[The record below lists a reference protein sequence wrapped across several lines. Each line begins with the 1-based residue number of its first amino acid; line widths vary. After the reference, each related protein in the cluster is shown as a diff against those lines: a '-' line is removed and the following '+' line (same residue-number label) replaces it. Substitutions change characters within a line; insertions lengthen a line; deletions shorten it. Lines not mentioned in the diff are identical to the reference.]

1 MSRLPREDSTGGTNV
16 PPDAPSTPEPGH
28 TASQTPAALAWPLL
42 VLEVV
47 GSLCLAALLTLT
59 VSDALLRSL
68 ANRPVFGASDLI
80 QVLLCLVVAASLP
93 LCVAAGRA
101 IAIDMLV
108 ERLPARLRKPLA
120 RLMAAT
126 SAGLLLLAA
135 WRCFVNAGEAA
146 QFGESTMLLRIGY
159 GPFYL
164 ALAISFVFCALL
176 FAAEALRRK
185 ETA

>member
-1 MSRLPREDSTGGTNV
+1 MSRLPQEEGAGGTNG
-16 PPDAPSTPEPGH
+16 PPDAPSAPEPGH
-28 TASQTPAALAWPLL
+28 TATRPPVAMALPLL
-42 VLEVV
+42 VLEIV

-108 ERLPARLRKPLA
+108 ERLPVRLRKPLA

-135 WRCFVNAGEAA
+135 WRCYVNAGEAA

-164 ALAISFVFCALL
+164 ALSVSFFFCALL

>member
-1 MSRLPREDSTGGTNV
+1 MSRLPLEDRTGGTHV
-16 PPDAPSTPEPGH
+16 PPDTTSEPEPGH
-28 TASQTPAALAWPLL
+28 AAVQPPAAMIWPLF
-42 VLEVV
+42 VLDVI
-47 GSLCLAALLTLT
+47 GGLCLAALLALT

-101 IAIDMLV
+101 IAIDILV
-108 ERLPARLRKPLA
+108 DRLPIRLRRPLT
-120 RLMAAT
+120 RLISAT
-126 SAGLLLLAA
+126 SAGLLLLTA
-135 WRCFVNAGEAA
+135 WRCYINAGEAS

-164 ALAISFVFCALL
+164 ALAISFFFCALL